1 MPISLILQRLSL
13 MSFFKISLNRN
24 SSRYSKLIK
33 LWYYTRCT
41 TGVVEPGVVAL
52 GVVQSSLDFVYES

>member
-1 MPISLILQRLSL
+1 MDHS
-13 MSFFKISLNRN
+13 
-24 SSRYSKLIK
+24 

-52 GVVQSSLDFVYES
+52 GVVQSSYDFVYES